1 MSYQSQKA
9 YYYRI
14 YKKISIRRGKV
25 QARYIKKGLI
35 MDPFII
41 TAILGIG
48 ALAGLIGAML
58 GLGGGVFMIIFFI
71 LALNIPAHQAV
82 ALSLLAVIASSS
94 MGGSVYVRD
103 KMTNV
108 KLAMSLETCTV
119 TGAVLGA
126 FVALLMPV
134 TFILVILGCVLFYA
148 SFMMLKGKRSEETTS
163 VKDGRLS
170 ICGEFYD
177 ATRKCDVKYT
187 TVRMKM
193 GLFVS
198 LVAGWISGMVGLGGG
213 VIMVP
218 IMNLIMKIPMKAS
231 AATSNFMVGV
241 TAAASAFIY
250 FNEGLVD
257 LYMAVPTVIGVMIG
271 AYIGTRV
278 MVRVESLSLRR
289 LLGVVLTF
297 FGFVLL
303 LKAGGILVW

>member
-1 MSYQSQKA
+1 
-9 YYYRI
+9 
-14 YKKISIRRGKV
+14 
-25 QARYIKKGLI
+25 

-41 TAILGIG
+41 TAVLGFG
-48 ALAGLIGAML
+48 AFAGLIGTML

-119 TGAVLGA
+119 MGAVLGA
-126 FVALLMPV
+126 FIALLMSV
-134 TFILVILGCVLFYA
+134 IFIQVVLGCVLFYA
-148 SFMMLKGKRSEETTS
+148 SFMMLRERFEDVTS
-163 VKDGRLS
+163 VKDGRVS

-177 ATRKCDVKYT
+177 VMKKCDVKYA
-187 TVRMKM
+187 TVRMKT
-193 GLFVS
+193 GLSAS
-198 LVAGWISGMVGLGGG
+198 LVAGAISGIVGVGGG
-213 VIMVP
+213 IIMVP

-250 FNEGLVD
+250 FNKGLVD
-257 LYMAVPTVIGVMIG
+257 LYMAVPTVLGIMIG
-271 AYIGTRV
+271 AYLGTRV
-278 MVRVESLSLRR
+278 MVRVESLFLRR

-303 LKAGGILVW
+303 LKAGGVLVW

>member
-1 MSYQSQKA
+1 
-9 YYYRI
+9 
-14 YKKISIRRGKV
+14 
-25 QARYIKKGLI
+25 

-41 TAILGIG
+41 TAVLCFG
-48 ALAGLIGAML
+48 AFSGLVGAML

-71 LALNIPAHQAV
+71 LVLNIPAYQAV

-119 TGAVLGA
+119 TGGVLGA

-134 TFILVILGCVLFYA
+134 TFIMVILGCVLFYA
-148 SFMMLKGKRSEETTS
+148 SFMMLRGKLSEDIKS
-163 VKDGRLS
+163 VKDERLS

-177 ATRKCDVKYT
+177 TIKKCDVKYV
-187 TVRMKM
+187 TVRMKT

-198 LVAGWISGMVGLGGG
+198 LIAGWISGIVGIGGG

-250 FNEGLVD
+250 FNKGFVD
-257 LYMAVPTVIGVMIG
+257 LYMAVPTVIGIMIG

-278 MVRVESLSLRR
+278 MVRLESLFLKR
-289 LLGVVLTF
+289 LLGIILIF